1 MITPQDIQEQIWL
14 EIDNG
19 EFTLDIIES
28 DEVQYTIIGQLQ
40 VCERNGGVGIDYLEV
55 EKVEDCNNQ
64 ALNWIERLI
73 DTEKLKQT
81 LLGFTDIKI
90 LIEEEEDR
98 IGMSRADDIQD
109 WRV

>member
-64 ALNWIERLI
+64 ALNWIETLI